1 MPIRVEC
8 PRCHKVTYFA
18 DNDAG
23 LAVACLA
30 CKTHLKVPIP
40 HAAPK
45 PVSPM
50 VHPDEPPPLFSNTP
64 KHLLV
69 APPSTKPA
77 AVETPRHHAGKARP
91 VRPASPRSRWRLYG
105 IFILL
110 GVIGIALAALNKYL
124 QDNSGGTQAHD
135 TQSTQPASKP
145 ISAATRPAAQIAK
158 VPAPATTPIVVAP
171 PPDKPP
177 IVKPPIVA
185 SITPAPVAPQ
195 ATPAKI
201 YTPAGAPV
209 GLVGVDRIELGGKTQ
224 IDSYNAAV
232 APYTKES
239 AQANAALLSN
249 GVIQLN
255 VEGQIRAAVHSG
267 LATPIKPGKKLTII
281 GPTDPLTAP
290 LLAPMVELDPLS
302 HDSANASLPV
312 EYVRNGNFN
321 LDGKKSAKLPG
332 GVYYVNDFVIV
343 ATATLHLEG
352 PATFLVSGQVSL
364 IGKIETHDQR
374 PANCRIRL
382 TSDKPV
388 TITHTNNLY
397 LDLYAPQS
405 PIRID
410 GKGDLYG
417 SIVGRT
423 LTVNGSRNFHVDES
437 LQQR

>member
-23 LAVACLA
+23 LAVACLD

-40 HAAPK
+40 QAAPK
-45 PVSPM
+45 PMTPI

-64 KHLLV
+64 RHLLV
-69 APPSTKPA
+69 APPSAQPA
-77 AVETPRHHAGKARP
+77 AAQAPRHHPAKSRP

-105 IFILL
+105 ILFCVGAL
-110 GVIGIALAALNKYL
+110 GIALAVINKYL
-124 QDNSGGTQAHD
+124 QDNSD
-135 TQSTQPASKP
+135 TRETRNLQSTQPASQP
-145 ISAATRPAAQIAK
+145 VAATTRPASPIAK
-158 VPAPATTPIVVAP
+158 APAPATQPIVVAP
-171 PPDKPP
+171 PPDL
-177 IVKPPIVA
+177 KPPIVA
-185 SITPAPVAPQ
+185 SISPAPILPQ
-195 ATPAKI
+195 AAPPKI

-209 GLVGVDRIELGGKTQ
+209 GLVGVDRIDMGGKTL
-224 IDSYNAAV
+224 IDSYNSAV

-239 AQANAALLSN
+239 AQPNAAILSN

-302 HDSANASLPV
+302 HDSANANLPV
-312 EYVRNGNFN
+312 EYVHNGNFN
-321 LDGKKSAKLPG
+321 IDGKKSATLPG
-332 GVYYVNDFVIV
+332 GVYYVNDLVIV
-343 ATATLHLEG
+343 STATLHLEG

-374 PANCRIRL
+374 PGNCRIRL

-397 LDLYAPQS
+397 VDLYAPQS

-423 LTVNGSRNFHVDES
+423 LTVNGNRNFHFDES